1 VGNESTCEAQ
11 IGNRQLT
18 GKALLESSE
27 LLFRPTDG
35 SKRLKIPFT
44 SIKSAKAI
52 DGKLHLQT
60 AEGQAT
66 FDLGPTAETWCHK
79 ILHPKTRT
87 EKLGLKPNT
96 SVSLLGAFD
105 LEFKKELRA
114 TAKKVTESR
123 IEPSSELIFL
133 NANTTKEL
141 TSAVTKAAKSIKGAT
156 ALWLV
161 YPKGKKEIT
170 ELEVIAAGRKFGLK
184 DVKVVAFS
192 PTHTA
197 LKFVLPL
204 DKR

>member
-1 VGNESTCEAQ
+1 MGNESICEAH

-18 GKALLESSE
+18 GKALLETSE

-79 ILHPKTRT
+79 ILHPKTRA

-96 SVSLLGAFD
+96 SVSLLGSFD
-105 LEFKKELRA
+105 LEFKK
-114 TAKKVTESR
+114 
-123 IEPSSELIFL
+123 SSAPPQRKSPKTKSSQA
-133 NANTTKEL
+133 AN
-141 TSAVTKAAKSIKGAT
+141 SS
-156 ALWLV
+156 
-161 YPKGKKEIT
+161 
-170 ELEVIAAGRKFGLK
+170 
-184 DVKVVAFS
+184 S
-192 PTHTA
+192 
-197 LKFVLPL
+197 
-204 DKR
+204 